1 MAWKLIKIF
10 NVGTS
15 MVWNFEKDPT
25 HVGTKLVLI
34 FLKNRVKDETKA
46 QGKEYVDLAKLIT
59 WAMIKIYIYF
69 IDGQDMKQYQVL
81 IFRCIA

>member
-10 NVGTS
+10 YANTF

-34 FLKNRVKDETKA
+34 FLKNHVKDETKT
-46 QGKEYVDLAKLIT
+46 QGMEYVDLARLIT
-59 WAMIKIYIYF
+59 WAMKE
-69 IDGQDMKQYQVL
+69 K
-81 IFRCIA
+81 